1 MIIAF
6 GDAILFAKLHGRQ
19 VAAPTALND
28 KGAINSILI
37 YATRHAFACLVF
49 FLLLHADNGQAGGGV
64 RQGAEPVKQLGCLR
78 PGQRCLL

>member
-28 KGAINSILI
+28 KARSIPFYFKQQGTLSR
-37 YATRHAFACLVF
+37 ALN
-49 FLLLHADNGQAGGGV
+49 FLLLHTDDGQAGGGV

>member
-37 YATRHAFACLVF
+37 YATRHAFACLAF
-49 FLLLHADNGQAGGGV
+49 YCCIRMTA
-64 RQGAEPVKQLGCLR
+64 R
-78 PGQRCLL
+78 PGAVSARVLSR